1 MTKKLCA
8 EVANGIPSEYE
19 AALDMTR
26 DDLERLL
33 DIQEKNR
40 MINMLNS
47 GFVDPKEAKKLK
59 RAIHRI
65 ENHQAPKNEIGLTQD
80 EINALKSAGLWQM

>member
-1 MTKKLCA
+1 
-8 EVANGIPSEYE
+8 
-19 AALDMTR
+19 MTR

-40 MINMLNS
+40 MVNMLNS
-47 GFVDPKEAKKLK
+47 GFCDDKAAKKLK
-59 RAIHRI
+59 RSIHRI
-65 ENHQAPKNEIGLTQD
+65 ENHQAPKTEVGLTSD